1 MIHPTDMSF
10 VWNESSIR
18 KRKTQKEKENKERG
32 KRKTHGHD
40 FHPPSEAKMRAKV
53 FRLKLK
59 CMQDLMFFIWLRWLN
74 FFL

>member
-18 KRKTQKEKENKERG
+18 KRKTQKEKENKERC

-40 FHPPSEAKMRAKV
+40 FHPL
-53 FRLKLK
+53 LKQNVRK
-59 CMQDLMFFIWLRWLN
+59 SIPFET
-74 FFL
+74 

>member
-32 KRKTHGHD
+32 RRKTHGHD
-40 FHPPSEAKMRAKV
+40 FHPPSEAKMRAKYSV
-53 FRLKLK
+53 
-59 CMQDLMFFIWLRWLN
+59 
-74 FFL
+74 

>member
-1 MIHPTDMSF
+1 MKALL
-10 VWNESSIR
+10 R

-59 CMQDLMFFIWLRWLN
+59 CMHDLEPVWVSFFHHSISIIHHS
-74 FFL
+74 